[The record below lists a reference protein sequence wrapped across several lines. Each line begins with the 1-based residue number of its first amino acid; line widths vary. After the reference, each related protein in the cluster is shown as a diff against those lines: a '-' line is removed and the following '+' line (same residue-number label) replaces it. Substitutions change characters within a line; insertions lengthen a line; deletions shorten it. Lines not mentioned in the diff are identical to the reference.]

1 MHVGPFLRRL
11 QASRS
16 YGFVLLL
23 VLVTFG
29 FVAAAPDEQWAR
41 AVLVLL
47 LVLTL
52 GVALWTSATTAG
64 STSLPP
70 AWPSWVPSAPS
81 WSS

>member
-1 MHVGPFLRRL
+1 MRVGPFLRRL

-23 VLVTFG
+23 VLATFA
-29 FVAAAPDEQWAR
+29 FVAAAPDEQWAH

-52 GVALWTSATTAG
+52 GVALWTSAATG
-64 STSLPP
+64 RLDSLPC
-70 AWPSWVPSAPS
+70 ASPSWAPPARS